1 MLMAF
6 AVVVLP
12 SFSQQGLDCEVS
24 FSAGYGSGDFAPYYI
39 SSLKHGRFSSSK
51 NLQAEISVSR
61 AMNKGDR
68 FSYGYSADVIAG
80 YASGVG
86 YERYDKD
93 TEGWVCHTERPSSVW
108 IQQLYGEV
116 KYRGVFASFGMKEH
130 TSALLNQRLTSGDLV
145 ESGNCRPIP
154 QLRVGFVDFQDIPFT
169 NGWMQIQGEVSYGK
183 RLDNGWWRDHYNYY
197 NDYLPRNEWYNY
209 KRCYFRTRPSEP
221 FCVTFGMQAAGEF
234 GGISDYYSKGVLV
247 RTDNKPIKLHTFFQM
262 LMPTE
267 DGGEGFYSGNHL
279 GAWDF
284 RARYRFKGGHEV
296 AGYFSWPFE
305 DGSGI
310 AKQNGWDGLWG
321 LEYKAPN
328 KGVISGALIEYLDL
342 TNHGGPITHNPAD
355 YPGTSITSHVSGQD
369 NYYNHGLYASYAYFG
384 MSIGTPAMMSPI
396 YNRDGYIKFV
406 GNVMRAFHVGIEGDM
421 TSSVSYRLKGGYRKA
436 YGNSSIPFVKPI
448 HLASFL
454 AQINWRSKSVKG
466 LSVNTQLGLDRG
478 DMPCNSFGAM
488 VSVKYNGL
496 LNF

>member
-183 RLDNGWWRDHYNYY
+183 IG
-197 NDYLPRNEWYNY
+197 
-209 KRCYFRTRPSEP
+209 
-221 FCVTFGMQAAGEF
+221 
-234 GGISDYYSKGVLV
+234 
-247 RTDNKPIKLHTFFQM
+247 
-262 LMPTE
+262 
-267 DGGEGFYSGNHL
+267 
-279 GAWDF
+279 
-284 RARYRFKGGHEV
+284 RASCRERV
-296 AGYFSWPFE
+296 
-305 DGSGI
+305 
-310 AKQNGWDGLWG
+310 
-321 LEYKAPN
+321 
-328 KGVISGALIEYLDL
+328 
-342 TNHGGPITHNPAD
+342 
-355 YPGTSITSHVSGQD
+355 
-369 NYYNHGLYASYAYFG
+369 
-384 MSIGTPAMMSPI
+384 
-396 YNRDGYIKFV
+396 
-406 GNVMRAFHVGIEGDM
+406 
-421 TSSVSYRLKGGYRKA
+421 
-436 YGNSSIPFVKPI
+436 
-448 HLASFL
+448 
-454 AQINWRSKSVKG
+454 
-466 LSVNTQLGLDRG
+466 
-478 DMPCNSFGAM
+478 
-488 VSVKYNGL
+488 
-496 LNF
+496 